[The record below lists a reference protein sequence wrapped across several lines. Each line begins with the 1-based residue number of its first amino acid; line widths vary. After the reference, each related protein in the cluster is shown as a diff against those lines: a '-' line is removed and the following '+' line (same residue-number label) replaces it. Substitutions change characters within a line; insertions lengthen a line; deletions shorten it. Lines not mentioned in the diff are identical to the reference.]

1 MNIKRVSILLG
12 LLIQLG
18 GCYRISITPVSFH
31 NLSDDRPSLPAFYA
45 FKNKDPQNSGSFNP
59 YLFNEKGIWE
69 SAPRFVESPFRP
81 LNRVGVS
88 LFYPAETSANPNLD
102 ESPEIISADK
112 RWAAKTFG
120 VKTFNDDL
128 DNDHLIIRDVD
139 KGYVKKITVP
149 ALSNGEM
156 WPLFWH
162 PGRPIVFFMVTVG
175 DTTGHSLELWE
186 YDVANGI
193 FQNIGDTNGDVYLS
207 HDGKW
212 IMWETGPFGD
222 NCHLNPPLHCVLLC
236 AYSIEKKVNYRL
248 TEGPSISAFQ
258 CWKNN

>member
-1 MNIKRVSILLG
+1 MKRVSFLLG
-12 LLIQLG
+12 LLILLG
-18 GCYRISITPVSFH
+18 GCNRISITPVSFRD
-31 NLSDDRPSLPAFYA
+31 LSDDHPSLPAFYA
-45 FKNKDPQNSGSFNP
+45 FENKNPQNSGSFKP
-59 YLFNEKGIWE
+59 YLFNEKGVWE
-69 SAPRFVESPFRP
+69 PAPTFKELPIRSLDLAGDR
-81 LNRVGVS
+81 
-88 LFYPAETSANPNLD
+88 LFYPDEASANHNLD
-102 ESPEIISADK
+102 ESSEIISADK

-120 VKTFNDDL
+120 VKTLNDDL

-139 KGYVKKITVP
+139 KGYVRKISVP

-162 PGRPIVFFMVTVG
+162 PKKPIVFFMVTVG

-193 FQNIGDTNGDVYLS
+193 FQNIGDTNGDAYLS
-207 HDGKW
+207 PDGKW
-212 IMWETGPFGD
+212 ILWETGPFGD

-258 CWKNN
+258 RWKNR